1 MSKQSDK
8 DKITAL
14 YCRLSRDDENEGI
27 SGSIKNQTE
36 ILQQYAAENGF
47 KNTRL
52 FIDDGFSGT
61 NFDRPAFNEI
71 MKLGEEGKIGTLIVK
86 DHSRLGRNRLVVG
99 ALMEEEFD
107 RMGIRYIAIMDNIDT
122 KNGISDLV
130 PMQDLFNEWHAKNT
144 SDKVRRV
151 FQSKGKSGKPL
162 TTNPPF
168 GYMKNPD
175 NKDEWIIDEPAAK
188 IVRRI
193 FKMCVSGMGPSQIA
207 KQLKADE
214 VMTPTEYWISIG
226 RNCGKPP
233 SVPYHWCPA
242 TVADILGKQEYCG
255 DTVNFRSQRKSFKN
269 KKKVELPPE
278 QWLVFENTHPAII
291 DRETFEL
298 VRELRK
304 NKRKP
309 TRTGIVSM
317 FSGVVYCA
325 DCGEKFYYSATNNY
339 KENQAYFFCS
349 SYRKNS
355 DVCSAHYIR
364 EKVIYSL
371 VLENMQR
378 VFLNVQVY
386 EKEFARKQMNCYTE
400 EKRKE
405 LAAKRREL
413 NKIKNRIS
421 EIDDLILK
429 IYEDNVSHKISD
441 ERFEMFSKRY
451 ETEQK
456 ELKAKIPELEAYLST
471 ETNKTDNLQKFIAKV
486 KQVTSPTELT
496 SELVNEFI
504 DKIVV
509 SAPRYLDGKR
519 YQLIDIYYKGVGI
532 INIQTPEEF
541 EKGFRAKIKQR
552 RQKSA

>member
-14 YCRLSRDDENEGI
+14 YCRLSRDDENEGV

-36 ILQQYAAENGF
+36 ILQRYAADNGF

-71 MKLGEEGKIGTLIVK
+71 MKLGENEKIGTLIVK

-168 GYMKNPD
+168 GYMKNSD

-193 FKMCVSGMGPSQIA
+193 FKMCVSGLGPSQIA
-207 KQLKADE
+207 KQLKADK

-317 FSGVVYCA
+317 FSGLVYCA
-325 DCGEKFYYSATNNY
+325 DCGEKLYYSATNNY

-378 VFLNVQVY
+378 VFLNVQAY
-386 EKEFARKQMNCYTE
+386 EKEFARKQMDCYTE

-405 LAAKRREL
+405 LATKRREL
-413 NKIKNRIS
+413 NKIKKRIS

-441 ERFEMFSKRY
+441 ERFEVFSKRY
-451 ETEQK
+451 ETEQQ

-471 ETNKTDNLQKFIAKV
+471 ETDKTDNLQKFIAKV

-504 DKIVV
+504 DKIIV

-541 EKGFRAKIKQR
+541 EKGFQAKMKQR

>member
-14 YCRLSRDDENEGI
+14 YCRLSRDDEQDGM
-27 SGSIKNQTE
+27 SGSIKNQQE
-36 ILQQYAAENGF
+36 IISKYAADNGF
-47 KNTRL
+47 TNTRV

-61 NFDRPAFNEI
+61 NFDRPALNEI

-86 DHSRLGRNRLVVG
+86 DHSRLGRDRLVVG

-107 RMGIRYIAIMDNIDT
+107 RMDIRYIAIMDNIDT

-144 SDKVRRV
+144 SDKVRKV
-151 FQSKGKSGKPL
+151 FKSKGESGKPL

-175 NKDEWIIDEPAAK
+175 NKDEWIIDELAAK

-193 FKMCVSGMGPSQIA
+193 FKMCVSGLGPSQIA
-207 KQLKADE
+207 KQLKSDE

-255 DTVNFRSQRKSFKN
+255 DTVNFRSRRKSFKN

-278 QWLVFENTHPAII
+278 QWLVFKNTHPAII

-309 TRTGIVSM
+309 TRTGIVSI
-317 FSGVVYCA
+317 FSGLVYCA
-325 DCGEKFYYSATNNY
+325 DCGEKLYYSATNNY
-339 KENQAYFFCS
+339 KDSQAYFFCS

-386 EKEFARKQMNCYTE
+386 EKEFARKQMDCYTE

-413 NKIKNRIS
+413 NKIKKRIS

-441 ERFEMFSKRY
+441 ERFEVFSKRY
-451 ETEQK
+451 EAEQK
-456 ELKAKIPELEAYLST
+456 DLKAKIPELEAYLSVETDKT
-471 ETNKTDNLQKFIAKV
+471 ESLQKFIARV
-486 KQVTSPTELT
+486 KQITSPKALT
-496 SELVNEFI
+496 PELVNEFI

-519 YQLIDIYYKGVGI
+519 YQMIDIHYKGVGI

-541 EKGFRAKIKQR
+541 EKGFQAKMKQR

>member
-14 YCRLSRDDENEGI
+14 YCRLSRDDENEGV

-36 ILQQYAAENGF
+36 ILQRYAADNGF

-71 MKLGEEGKIGTLIVK
+71 MKLGENEKIGTLIVK

-107 RMGIRYIAIMDNIDT
+107 RMGIRY
-122 KNGISDLV
+122 ISDLV

-168 GYMKNPD
+168 GYMKNSD

-193 FKMCVSGMGPSQIA
+193 FKMCVSGLGPSQIA
-207 KQLKADE
+207 KQLKADK

-317 FSGVVYCA
+317 FSGLVYCA
-325 DCGEKFYYSATNNY
+325 DCGEKLYYSATNNY

-378 VFLNVQVY
+378 VFLNVQAY
-386 EKEFARKQMNCYTE
+386 EKEFARKQMDCYTE

-405 LAAKRREL
+405 LATKRREL
-413 NKIKNRIS
+413 NKIKKRIS

-441 ERFEMFSKRY
+441 ERFEVFSKRY
-451 ETEQK
+451 ETEQQ
-456 ELKAKIPELEAYLST
+456 ELKAKIPELEAYLSAETDKT
-471 ETNKTDNLQKFIAKV
+471 ESLQKFIAKV
-486 KQVTSPTELT
+486 KKVTSPTELT
-496 SELVNEFI
+496 PELVNEFI
-504 DKIVV
+504 EKIVV
-509 SAPRYLDGKR
+509 SSPHYLDGKR
-519 YQLIDIYYKGVGI
+519 YQLIDVHYKGVGI

-541 EKGFRAKIKQR
+541 EKGFQAKMKQR

>member
-14 YCRLSRDDENEGI
+14 YCRLSRDDENEGV

-36 ILQQYAAENGF
+36 ILQRYAADNGF

-71 MKLGEEGKIGTLIVK
+71 MKLGENEKIGTLIVK

-130 PMQDLFNEWHAKNT
+130 PN
-144 SDKVRRV
+144 S
-151 FQSKGKSGKPL
+151 
-162 TTNPPF
+162 
-168 GYMKNPD
+168 D

-193 FKMCVSGMGPSQIA
+193 FKMCVSGLGPSQIA
-207 KQLKADE
+207 KQLKADK

-317 FSGVVYCA
+317 FSGLVYCA
-325 DCGEKFYYSATNNY
+325 DCGEKLYYSATNNY

-371 VLENMQR
+371 VLENMQS
-378 VFLNVQVY
+378 
-386 EKEFARKQMNCYTE
+386 EKEFARKQMDCYTE

-405 LAAKRREL
+405 LATKRREL
-413 NKIKNRIS
+413 NKIKKRIS

-441 ERFEMFSKRY
+441 ERFEVFSKRY
-451 ETEQK
+451 ETEQQ
-456 ELKAKIPELEAYLST
+456 ELKAKIPELEAYLSAETDKT
-471 ETNKTDNLQKFIAKV
+471 ESLQKFIAKV
-486 KQVTSPTELT
+486 KKVTSPTELT
-496 SELVNEFI
+496 PELVNEFI
-504 DKIVV
+504 EKIVV
-509 SAPRYLDGKR
+509 SSPHYLDGKR
-519 YQLIDIYYKGVGI
+519 YQLIDVHYKGVGI

-541 EKGFRAKIKQR
+541 EKGFQAKMKQR

>member
-99 ALMEEEFD
+99 SLLQEEFD

-130 PMQDLFNEWHAKNT
+130 PMQDWFNEWHAKNT
-144 SDKVRRV
+144 SDKVRKV
-151 FQSKGKSGKPL
+151 FQNKGKAGKPL

-168 GYMKNPD
+168 GYMKNPE
-175 NKDEWIIDEPAAK
+175 NKDEWIIDEPAAE
-188 IVRRI
+188 IVRHI

-233 SVPYHWCPA
+233 SVPYHWSA
-242 TVADILGKQEYCG
+242 DTVASILSKQEYCG

-278 QWLVFENTHPAII
+278 EWITLLSTHSTP
-291 DRETFEL
+291 
-298 VRELRK
+298 
-304 NKRKP
+304 
-309 TRTGIVSM
+309 
-317 FSGVVYCA
+317 
-325 DCGEKFYYSATNNY
+325 
-339 KENQAYFFCS
+339 CS
-349 SYRKNS
+349 S
-355 DVCSAHYIR
+355 
-364 EKVIYSL
+364 E
-371 VLENMQR
+371 
-378 VFLNVQVY
+378 
-386 EKEFARKQMNCYTE
+386 
-400 EKRKE
+400 
-405 LAAKRREL
+405 
-413 NKIKNRIS
+413 
-421 EIDDLILK
+421 
-429 IYEDNVSHKISD
+429 
-441 ERFEMFSKRY
+441 
-451 ETEQK
+451 
-456 ELKAKIPELEAYLST
+456 
-471 ETNKTDNLQKFIAKV
+471 
-486 KQVTSPTELT
+486 
-496 SELVNEFI
+496 
-504 DKIVV
+504 
-509 SAPRYLDGKR
+509 
-519 YQLIDIYYKGVGI
+519 
-532 INIQTPEEF
+532 
-541 EKGFRAKIKQR
+541 
-552 RQKSA
+552 